1 MDPAGWALAIS
12 LLLFLGMLV
21 CLDAGYRLGTPHE
34 DADRELTHEGVGA
47 IEAAVFALL
56 GLLLGFSFAGATSRL
71 DTKRT
76 LVVEEAN
83 AIGTAYLRLD
93 LLPPDHQLA
102 MRALFR
108 NYLDARLGF
117 YQKLPDLAAAQ
128 QELVRAEKL
137 QKDIWSAAI
146 AAYRSDH
153 SEAVERTLLPALNQ
167 MIDITT
173 TRTIALHTHLP
184 TLIFALLVCVAL
196 LSGLLAGFAMA
207 ERRTRSWL
215 HMLLYAAVISLTIY
229 AVLDLEYPRFGL
241 IRLQSADQALKDL
254 RDSIR

>member
-1 MDPAGWALAIS
+1 
-12 LLLFLGMLV
+12 
-21 CLDAGYRLGTPHE
+21 
-34 DADRELTHEGVGA
+34 
-47 IEAAVFALL
+47 
-56 GLLLGFSFAGATSRL
+56 
-71 DTKRT
+71 
-76 LVVEEAN
+76 
-83 AIGTAYLRLD
+83 
-93 LLPPDHQLA
+93 
-102 MRALFR
+102 
-108 NYLDARLGF
+108 
-117 YQKLPDLAAAQ
+117 
-128 QELVRAEKL
+128 
-137 QKDIWSAAI
+137 
-146 AAYRSDH
+146 
-153 SEAVERTLLPALNQ
+153 LPALNQ
-167 MIDITT
+167 MIDINT